1 MHQKHHCTDCAR
13 ILECEDAFE
22 IRSGIC
28 TRYERSASFA
38 CLSCPYKRSA
48 CAKSGTAECIIFSKS
63 SSAEPFCPF
72 PSGAK
77 K

>member
-1 MHQKHHCTDCAR
+1 MLRKHHCTDCAR

-22 IRSGIC
+22 IRSGLC

-38 CLSCPYKRSA
+38 CLSCPYRKSA
-48 CAKSGTAECIIFSKS
+48 CAKSGTAECILFSKH
-63 SSAEPFCPF
+63 SSAKRICTLTR
-72 PSGAK
+72 GAK